1 MRQVKHKCL
10 PYEVGRE
17 VYDKWLLVPV
27 VFIFVVLPLGMIL
40 IGLVVNYGH
49 VIDNYFVGI
58 SKATSRILSALFF
71 SVALIPFLIR
81 FWKRKVLNK

>member
-40 IGLVVNYGH
+40 IGLVTMYANR
-49 VIDNYFVGI
+49 IDDIPPKYQIFLTALALAYPMCLAI
-58 SKATSRILSALFF
+58 KRI
-71 SVALIPFLIR
+71 
-81 FWKRKVLNK
+81 WKRKVLNK

>member
-1 MRQVKHKCL
+1 MREVKHKCL

-27 VFIFVVLPLGMIL
+27 VFVLGVLPLGMIL
-40 IGLVVNYGH
+40 IGLVVNYGDA
-49 VIDNYFVGI
+49 IDNYFEGI
-58 SKATSRILSALFF
+58 AKSTSRMLSALCF

-81 FWKRKVLNK
+81 LWKRKVMNK